1 MQPPAMPARSEPFN
15 TTTAYE
21 STSSD
26 ADVSE
31 AIISDRAQPM
41 EMPFMA
47 SEVGYAVEQ
56 IRPSEVERVYDSP
69 RVAVPYT
76 PREAVAH
83 TVWPGIA
90 RAASP
95 PVPIRTSVT
104 ASRVYSTS
112 ETPEAKALR
121 ALAEAGYANLS
132 IQDLSRLLPP
142 DSREKELIVM
152 ADVRAYFHV
161 AYKVS
166 LAYSPC
172 FNVFIASS
180 SASLTIFL

>member
-1 MQPPAMPARSEPFN
+1 MMDTVEVEYSREA
-15 TTTAYE
+15 
-21 STSSD
+21 
-26 ADVSE
+26 SE
-31 AIISDRAQPM
+31 AEVEYSPVEEELPRAQ
-41 EMPFMA
+41 
-47 SEVGYAVEQ
+47 EVVRDY
-56 IRPSEVERVYDSP
+56 P
-69 RVAVPYT
+69 R
-76 PREAVAH
+76 AVAYSA
-83 TVWPGIA
+83 VRPAIL

-95 PVPIRTSVT
+95 PVPQAIRTSVAASPPVAQAIWTSVTASPSVPQAIRTSVT
-104 ASRVYSTS
+104 ASRVHSTS

-166 LAYSPC
+166 LAYIPC